1 MSIVEFG
8 VDEIEY
14 EFHIFSFFSLVLF
27 VLSIAVTIVIDLI
40 FYSSWPFK
48 ADSYTDKWW
57 ELIWEYKRY
66 VFIGFFTIGLIETIA
81 IRIRNRRKQYYSL
94 ENENNSDQE
103 QYSQTFSN
111 INDEEIIRQVL
122 IKHSIGD
129 LSDNI
134 FVNIDGYLKNRSG
147 NCLNEEYE
155 RSFRQWTGID
165 NALIYAFS
173 YYDIQAYNGERNYTF
188 TACILEEG
196 IIFYAYD
203 DSNSK
208 EGCLLKENWGG
219 VKNVTYTERAN
230 PNEDNNPKAHTI
242 PNDPISMV
250 YGIFFSQIFHYENG
264 TYLYVPSLYFGNQ
277 ELTNF
282 LNDLF
287 TSCKNSSFFK
297 RRGLDYNKSSQN
309 KKHQDIGA
317 LSMNDQYFLD
327 YLRDNPNTTIDES
340 TVSIYNISIE
350 RANQLKEHFFK

>member
-1 MSIVEFG
+1 M
-8 VDEIEY
+8 
-14 EFHIFSFFSLVLF
+14 
-27 VLSIAVTIVIDLI
+27 
-40 FYSSWPFK
+40 
-48 ADSYTDKWW
+48 
-57 ELIWEYKRY
+57 
-66 VFIGFFTIGLIETIA
+66 
-81 IRIRNRRKQYYSL
+81 
-94 ENENNSDQE
+94 
-103 QYSQTFSN
+103 
-111 INDEEIIRQVL
+111 
-122 IKHSIGD
+122 
-129 LSDNI
+129 
-134 FVNIDGYLKNRSG
+134 
-147 NCLNEEYE
+147 
-155 RSFRQWTGID
+155 
-165 NALIYAFS
+165 IYAFS